1 MARASAIDEV
11 LLKVA
16 RERFFA
22 DGFDAVAMEQ
32 VAAEARVS
40 KGTLYARHPSKEAL
54 FTAVIDDLVNEWS
67 RQAAKQDHL
76 LTDDIAQRLRHHAHT
91 IADSLMQPD
100 VRALQR
106 LIMAMRTKTPRL
118 FDALRDQGYRYI
130 VDLVARDMEEAAVRD
145 QRAVKD
151 AGAVA
156 RMLVAGLS
164 GFELQ
169 EEGFADGGSD
179 LHAFA
184 DRLVDVLLS
193 GRDAW

>member
-1 MARASAIDEV
+1 MARASAIDEL

-22 DGFDAVAMEQ
+22 DGYDGVAMEQ

-40 KGTLYARHPSKEAL
+40 KGTLYARHGSKEAL

-67 RQAAKQDHL
+67 RQAAALDHL
-76 LTDDIAQRLRHHAHT
+76 LTDDIEQRLRHHAHT
-91 IADSLMQPD
+91 IADALMRPD

-130 VDLVARDMEEAAVRD
+130 VDLVARDIEEAAVRD
-145 QRAVKD
+145 GRAAKD

-169 EEGFADGGSD
+169 EEGFAGGGSG

-184 DRLVDVLLS
+184 DRLVDVLLR